1 MWCNAARQYTRSKES
16 ATKGNASALP
26 SWRTTLRTFA
36 AVRRAGAELEE
47 SHGQVDAHHQS
58 YVGRDDLGRVAGA
71 TRDIERD
78 QVGVERLEPLDDAA
92 AGAAHE
98 R

>member
-1 MWCNAARQYTRSKES
+1 MVQRRQAVHEVEGVGDEGQRLRVALLEDDVAHAR
-16 ATKGNASALP
+16 
-26 SWRTTLRTFA
+26 
-36 AVRRAGAELEE
+36 RREARRAELEE

-78 QVGVERLEPLDDAA
+78 QVGVERLEPLDDGA